1 MAELSTYMNAAGPAV
16 TAPEMQVR
24 PQVEMALKPEI
35 DFEPVTSSS
44 SDQLQEVN
52 RRVKDIQQAF
62 RDMVE
67 NSKQI
72 ILNSYVAPSRIRLDV
87 FEATGDLFAKVVH
100 SDTGALLRT
109 LPPMA
114 MLETKARIDRYLG
127 LILDQYG

>member
-1 MAELSTYMNAAGPAV
+1 MAEVNTYMGAASPAV
-16 TAPEMQVR
+16 TASEARVR
-24 PQVEMALKPEI
+24 PQVETTLKPEI
-35 DFEPVTSSS
+35 DFEPAPSSS
-44 SDQLQEVN
+44 ASQFQEVN
-52 RRVKDIQQAF
+52 QRVEDVQQTIKN
-62 RDMVE
+62 MVE

-127 LILDQYG
+127 LLLDQYA